1 MPKKDKRR
9 RSKVS
14 EKSTAR
20 PDHHVADAALDGTR
34 KVKEAPN
41 PTWRHD
47 PAGSNAPLGSSSGA
61 SGMVPQSVDDPSPN
75 RERFRERT

>member
-1 MPKKDKRR
+1 MPKKDKGRR
-9 RSKVS
+9 PKVS
-14 EKSTAR
+14 EKRGGR
-20 PDHHVADAALDGTR
+20 PDDHVTDAALDGTR

-47 PAGSNAPLGSSSGA
+47 PAGSNAPLGGSPGA

-75 RERFRERT
+75 RERFRERI